1 MKSPAMKQRHLLLGC
16 RGCGSAI
23 VEAAFAVAGLP
34 LDYEEVDYGAGSP
47 TRPRLLEVN
56 PLGQVPALVL
66 PQGGLLTESLA
77 IVQYVD
83 DLAPQAGLVP
93 KASDPTR
100 TAFLRWSVFLVAAL
114 YPTWTYGDEPAKW
127 VEDTQG
133 ARQLRECTDRHRQ
146 GLWLQVEAAAGAP
159 WFLGHRMSAIDL
171 YIAVMT
177 RWRPG
182 RKWFAAHTPR
192 LLAIAEKASATPGVA
207 DVIARNFG

>member
-1 MKSPAMKQRHLLLGC
+1 MKKNHLLLGC

-23 VEAAFAVAGLP
+23 VEAAFAVAGVA
-34 LDYEEVDYGAGSP
+34 LDYEEVDYGFGSP
-47 TRPRLLEVN
+47 TRSRLLEVN

-93 KASDPTR
+93 KAPDRSR
-100 TAFLRWSVFLVAAL
+100 NAFLRWSVFLVAAL

-133 ARQLRECTDRHRQ
+133 AKQLRESTDRHRQ
-146 GLWLQVEAAAGAP
+146 ALWLQVEEAAGAP
-159 WFLGHRMSAIDL
+159 WFLGSSMSAIDL

-177 RWRPG
+177 HWRPG
-182 RKWFAAHTPR
+182 RKWFAANTPR
-192 LLAIAEKASATPGVA
+192 LDAIAEKTSATPGVA